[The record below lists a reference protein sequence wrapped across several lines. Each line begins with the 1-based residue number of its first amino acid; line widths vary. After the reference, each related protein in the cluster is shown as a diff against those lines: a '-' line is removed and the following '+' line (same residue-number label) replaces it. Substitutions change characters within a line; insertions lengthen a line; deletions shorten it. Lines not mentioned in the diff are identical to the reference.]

1 MHDSVLRAIHSARE
15 YIFIEDQY
23 MTPADSRGEGDEI
36 LEALVGAAAR
46 CRTLILVNGQG
57 TLEQLFGRERRNEL
71 FGRLEASWGPGAS
84 CP

>member
-1 MHDSVLRAIHSARE
+1 
-15 YIFIEDQY
+15 

-71 FGRLEASWGPGAS
+71 FGRLEASWGPERFLPMIHSQILGAADRVS
-84 CP
+84 SRAGRC